1 MVLTNFT
8 FASGP
13 LGDYYHGS
21 TNLVD
26 RGSLT
31 NAALAGLYHHTT
43 RTNQTKEANTR
54 LDIGFHYVACDANGF
69 PVDTDGDGLPDYLED
84 TNGNG
89 VVGSGETDWQNAAD
103 LGLKVFITRPKAN
116 SVLP

>member
-54 LDIGFHYVACDANGF
+54 LDIGFHYVACDANGL
-69 PVDTDGDGLPDYLED
+69 PVDTDGDGLAR
-84 TNGNG
+84 
-89 VVGSGETDWQNAAD
+89 SG
-103 LGLKVFITRPKAN
+103 PH
-116 SVLP
+116 P